1 MMQRKSNSCDEY
13 IQAQGYKGFE
23 SNRNITEKSVEIAT
37 ALETSIK
44 GFAMTI

>member
-1 MMQRKSNSCDEY
+1 M
-13 IQAQGYKGFE
+13 GFE